1 MCVCMCVCVYDD
13 ANDVIV
19 SPQVLRKLPTKGTDR
34 ATVLKHLKAR
44 DGSLGTLG
52 LRRCIISDLL

>member
-1 MCVCMCVCVYDD
+1 VYDD